1 MYEITVTSPC
11 IIKEDNTMSENMT
24 KFEKVSL
31 IQRKYRRGL
40 FSRNSAEKAIR
51 EVMEYTITQEYCD
64 WLLDEYVYN

>member
-1 MYEITVTSPC
+1 
-11 IIKEDNTMSENMT
+11 MSENIT
-24 KFEKVSL
+24 KFEKVAL

-51 EVMEYTITQEYCD
+51 EVMECAITQEYCD

>member
-1 MYEITVTSPC
+1 
-11 IIKEDNTMSENMT
+11 MSENMA
-24 KFEKVSL
+24 KFEKVAL
-31 IQRKYRRGL
+31 IQRKHRRGL